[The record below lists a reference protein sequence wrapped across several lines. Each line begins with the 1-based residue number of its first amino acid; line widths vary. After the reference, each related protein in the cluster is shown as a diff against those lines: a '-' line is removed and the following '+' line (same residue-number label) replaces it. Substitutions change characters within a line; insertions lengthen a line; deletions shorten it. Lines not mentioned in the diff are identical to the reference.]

1 MPKGNPMGL
10 EGESLLLLLLPVL
23 TQAVAPEL
31 VALMV
36 ALIDEK
42 MVSWVFIISLAYF
55 GEEIMTVEISPSWRC
70 IKGPYILAK
79 SVNFQ
84 CGVDVTSR
92 CTFPIIGRFHGP
104 GGMFRDGLVFIS
116 FLPSFSTTIME
127 RKKGKIIRANEL
139 SI

>member
-1 MPKGNPMGL
+1 MLNVHVSKGYTIHQFSSSWNPMQFL
-10 EGESLLLLLLPVL
+10 HLLLPL
-23 TQAVAPEL
+23 IWTFLGLCTSCQMQL
-31 VALMV
+31 LKWYYTLMSALCR
-36 ALIDEK
+36 
-42 MVSWVFIISLAYF
+42 W
-55 GEEIMTVEISPSWRC
+55 GWC
-70 IKGPYILAK
+70 NK

-139 SI
+139 SIWESMMTKVSSERL